1 MAIFLILAPYGA
13 FASLML
19 LTSAKAGVFAAAAI
33 GLAVIALDFIRGR
46 SLKWLG
52 AGSAVLFAALGLYL
66 TLIDPSLGNSA
77 VKLSIDTGIF
87 TISLTSMLIG
97 RPFTL
102 QYAREAVAAET
113 AAMPGFLRANYII
126 TAAWTAA
133 ALVMM
138 VANLAMLYVPGL
150 PRDIPPGQHFRV
162 TPTAAPART
171 VFAGTSPQ
179 TAPGLR
185 GNPANR
191 TDHHRPKET
200 THDFP
205 RHDPAQTFRGAGRHC
220 NTEREETDERPSGHR

>member
-1 MAIFLILAPYGA
+1 MTIFLILAPYGA

-19 LTSAKAGVFAAAAI
+19 LTSAKVSVFAAAAI
-33 GLAVIALDFIRGR
+33 CLAVLALDFVRGR

-66 TLIDPSLGNSA
+66 TLIDPTLDNSA
-77 VKLSIDTGIF
+77 VKLSVDTGIF
-87 TISLTSMLIG
+87 AISLTSMLIG

-102 QYAREAVAAET
+102 QYALAAVAAET

-150 PRDIPPGQHFRV
+150 PLWLGLAIAFAARNSAVYFTKWYPQYRKAKYG
-162 TPTAAPART
+162 TAPA
-171 VFAGTSPQ
+171 
-179 TAPGLR
+179 
-185 GNPANR
+185 
-191 TDHHRPKET
+191 
-200 THDFP
+200 
-205 RHDPAQTFRGAGRHC
+205 GAV
-220 NTEREETDERPSGHR
+220 PST

>member
-1 MAIFLILAPYGA
+1 MTIFLILAPYGA

-19 LTSAKAGVFAAAAI
+19 LTSAKASVFAAAAI

-52 AGSAVLFAALGLYL
+52 AGSAILFVAIGLYL

-77 VKLSIDTGIF
+77 VKLSVDTGIF
-87 TISLTSMLIG
+87 AISLTSMLIG

-102 QYAREAVAAET
+102 QYARETVAAET

-126 TAAWTAA
+126 SAAWTAA

-150 PRDIPPGQHFRV
+150 PLWLGLAIAFAARNSAVYFTKWYPQYRKAKYGTPP
-162 TPTAAPART
+162 ADT
-171 VFAGTSPQ
+171 V
-179 TAPGLR
+179 
-185 GNPANR
+185 
-191 TDHHRPKET
+191 
-200 THDFP
+200 
-205 RHDPAQTFRGAGRHC
+205 
-220 NTEREETDERPSGHR
+220 PST

>member
-87 TISLTSMLIG
+87 AISLTSMLIG

-102 QYAREAVAAET
+102 QYARDAVAAET

-150 PRDIPPGQHFRV
+150 PLWLGLAIALAARNSAVYFTKWYPKYRKAKYG
-162 TPTAAPART
+162 TAPA
-171 VFAGTSPQ
+171 GTI
-179 TAPGLR
+179 
-185 GNPANR
+185 
-191 TDHHRPKET
+191 
-200 THDFP
+200 
-205 RHDPAQTFRGAGRHC
+205 
-220 NTEREETDERPSGHR
+220 PST

>member
-87 TISLTSMLIG
+87 AISLTSMLIG

-150 PRDIPPGQHFRV
+150 PLWLGLAIALAARNSAVYFTKWYPKYRKAKYG
-162 TPTAAPART
+162 TAPA
-171 VFAGTSPQ
+171 
-179 TAPGLR
+179 
-185 GNPANR
+185 
-191 TDHHRPKET
+191 
-200 THDFP
+200 
-205 RHDPAQTFRGAGRHC
+205 GAV
-220 NTEREETDERPSGHR
+220 PST

>member
-19 LTSAKAGVFAAAAI
+19 LTSAKVSVFAAAAI

-77 VKLSIDTGIF
+77 VKLSVDTGMF
-87 TISLTSMLIG
+87 AISLTSMLIG

-102 QYAREAVAAET
+102 QYARDAVAAET

-150 PRDIPPGQHFRV
+150 PLWLGLAIAFAARNSAVYFTKWYPQYRKAKYG
-162 TPTAAPART
+162 TAPA
-171 VFAGTSPQ
+171 
-179 TAPGLR
+179 
-185 GNPANR
+185 
-191 TDHHRPKET
+191 
-200 THDFP
+200 
-205 RHDPAQTFRGAGRHC
+205 GAV
-220 NTEREETDERPSGHR
+220 PST

>member
-1 MAIFLILAPYGA
+1 MTIFLILAPYGA

-19 LTSAKAGVFAAAAI
+19 LASAKASVFAAAAI

-52 AGSAVLFAALGLYL
+52 AGSAILFAALGLYL
-66 TLIDPSLGNSA
+66 TLIDPSLGNSS
-77 VKLSIDTGIF
+77 VKLSVDTGIF
-87 TISLTSMLIG
+87 AISLTSMLIG

-113 AAMPGFLRANYII
+113 AAMPGFLRANYVI

-150 PRDIPPGQHFRV
+150 PLWLGLAIAFAARNSAVYFTKWYPQYRKAKYGTPP
-162 TPTAAPART
+162 
-171 VFAGTSPQ
+171 AG
-179 TAPGLR
+179 AV
-185 GNPANR
+185 
-191 TDHHRPKET
+191 
-200 THDFP
+200 
-205 RHDPAQTFRGAGRHC
+205 
-220 NTEREETDERPSGHR
+220 PST

>member
-77 VKLSIDTGIF
+77 VKLSVDTGIF
-87 TISLTSMLIG
+87 AISLTSMLIG

-150 PRDIPPGQHFRV
+150 PLWLGLAIALAARNSAVYFTKWYPQYRKAKYG
-162 TPTAAPART
+162 TAPA
-171 VFAGTSPQ
+171 
-179 TAPGLR
+179 
-185 GNPANR
+185 
-191 TDHHRPKET
+191 
-200 THDFP
+200 
-205 RHDPAQTFRGAGRHC
+205 GAV
-220 NTEREETDERPSGHR
+220 PST

>member
-87 TISLTSMLIG
+87 AISLTSMLIG

-150 PRDIPPGQHFRV
+150 PLWLGLAIALAARNSAVYFTKWYPQYRKAKYG
-162 TPTAAPART
+162 TAPA
-171 VFAGTSPQ
+171 GTI
-179 TAPGLR
+179 
-185 GNPANR
+185 
-191 TDHHRPKET
+191 
-200 THDFP
+200 
-205 RHDPAQTFRGAGRHC
+205 
-220 NTEREETDERPSGHR
+220 PST